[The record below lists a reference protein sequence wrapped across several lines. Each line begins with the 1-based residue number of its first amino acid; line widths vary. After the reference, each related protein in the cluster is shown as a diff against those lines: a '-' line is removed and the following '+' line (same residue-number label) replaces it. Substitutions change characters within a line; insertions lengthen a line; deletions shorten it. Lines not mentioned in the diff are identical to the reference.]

1 MNTSYTK
8 FEYNNTFLYNY
19 NIFKNNFNIG
29 IGTSIPKHTLS
40 IKGNMFLSNN
50 ININGLLYYH
60 NYTYTGNNLLE
71 YNINTKTVTP
81 LNLMDQ
87 TNTLNTNKVL
97 WNLDDNNNLKL
108 NFHNKNDNTSIY
120 YQSITYPI
128 NKNIFICNKYNLT
141 LTHVFL
147 YKNINEKN
155 TVTDDITNISIT
167 LNSITYTLIKTNYNN
182 YYKLSPT
189 IQLEKNVLYKFTVNN
204 GIDDVYI
211 NLLGKYNFN
220 SGLLWNINISN
231 NISNL
236 FIKNNIGIGTTHT
249 FNTQL
254 YVNKS
259 AKTTNLNAYNI
270 NSSTLIATN
279 INVQNNITLN
289 NITSNNLIVNS
300 LKKNISIGTTNNTI
314 NNDFFNISNNFIVNK
329 NNNVY
334 LDNTVIINNINFNNN
349 LNITFKNKP
358 LIVINNTNNNFTQNL
373 NNILLQNINNSHKIC
388 INNNLNLS
396 NQLLTNNTILN
407 IDGNVSITNNLNV
420 KTIYIK
426 TNNNNIVAPNI
437 LKTINFKNTNN
448 LLSKYIYSNKTNV
461 KNIKTASIN
470 IPILNNTV
478 NKGEICYD
486 NVNDEYVGNN
496 GSKVKFISENKL
508 KTSQLYLNYNFYGK
522 INLLYTNNKEII
534 TNNINVNNKF
544 ILPKVGIYTATNFNK
559 NLIGNLRFNVK
570 TLYSEIHN
578 GYSWCSIKY
587 NNTESQL
594 NYLSFNKLTSLL
606 PSFHNRIFNYQ
617 YTSRVKP
624 EFITLSINPYSTL
637 NLLFNFGNNIIN
649 KTTIENKSYTH
660 ISKNIFLD
668 NIGEFTALNI
678 NSNKINNTNNIN
690 YTCTFSFSTGLLR
703 HFLQQYDFFDIKLSN
718 HSLDIF
724 KIVSSFMP
732 TTQNYNIFNINLN
745 SLQLINSNTLL
756 ENKIILL
763 ENDLNNIKLNGRQL
777 VKIENNIKYV
787 IRYKNNQFIQ
797 AASSLIIN
805 STPSANINN
814 NLHYELTDFKLSLD
828 LEFTE
833 LFENDITNTNYNN
846 PHYYV
851 YYNENDDQF
860 YMENLANTH
869 RFKIVGYEDSVVVGH
884 EYIACKIKQFTEL

>member
-40 IKGNMFLSNN
+40 INGNMSLSHN
-50 ININGLLYYH
+50 ININGSLYYNNH
-60 NYTYTGNNLLE
+60 IFNGLNLLT
-71 YNINTKTVTP
+71 YNINTKTVKP
-81 LNLMDQ
+81 LNLINQ
-87 TNTLNTNKVL
+87 TNTTNTNKAI
-97 WNLDDNNNLKL
+97 WTLDSNNNLKL
-108 NFHNKNDNTSIY
+108 DFHNKNDNTSIY
-120 YQSITYPI
+120 YQSLTYPS
-128 NKNIFICNKYNLT
+128 NKNIIICNKYNLT

-147 YKNINEKN
+147 YENINIKN
-155 TVTDDITNISIT
+155 TVTNAITNISIT
-167 LNSITYTLIKTNYNN
+167 LNSITYTLIKTDYNN
-182 YYKLSPT
+182 YYKLSIP
-189 IQLEKNVLYKFTVNN
+189 IQLNKNISYKFTINN
-204 GIDDVYI
+204 TGTVDVYI

-236 FIKNNIGIGTTHT
+236 FIKNNIGIGTTQT

-289 NITSNNLIVNS
+289 NITSTNLILNS
-300 LKKNISIGTTNNTI
+300 LKKNISIGTTNNTV

-396 NQLLTNNTILN
+396 NQLLTNNNILN

-420 KTIYIK
+420 KNIYIK
-426 TNNNNIVAPNI
+426 TNNNNIIAPTI
-437 LKTINFKNTNN
+437 LKTINFKNTTN
-448 LLSKYIYSNKTNV
+448 LLSKYIYSNNTTV
-461 KNIKTASIN
+461 KNIKTTYIN
-470 IPILNNTV
+470 VPILNNTI

-486 NVNDEYVGNN
+486 NINDVYVGNN
-496 GSKVKFISENKL
+496 GSNITFLSENKL
-508 KTSQLYLNYNFYGK
+508 KTSQLYFDYNFYGK
-522 INLLYTNNKEII
+522 TDLLYTNNKEII

-594 NYLSFNKLTSLL
+594 NYLSFNELTSLL

-617 YTSRVKP
+617 YTSRIKP
-624 EFITLSINPYSTL
+624 DFITLSINPYSIL
-637 NLLFNFGNNIIN
+637 NVLFKINNTIVN
-649 KTTIENKSYTH
+649 TTTIENNSHTH
-660 ISKNIFLD
+660 ISKNIITNKLD
-668 NIGEFTALNI
+668 DFNTLVID
-678 NSNKINNTNNIN
+678 SKKKYSTNNIN
-690 YTCTFSFSTGLLR
+690 YKCTFSFASDVLID
-703 HFLQQYDFFDIKLSN
+703 FINNYDFFDIKLISN
-718 HSLDIF
+718 SLNTF
-724 KIVSSFMP
+724 KIVSLFIP
-732 TTQNYNIFNINLN
+732 TTQNYNIFNLNKN
-745 SLQLINSNTLL
+745 SLQLTSGNTLL
-756 ENKIILL
+756 ENKIRLF
-763 ENDLNNIKLNGRQL
+763 ENDLNNITYNGTHL
-777 VKIENNIKYV
+777 IKKENNVKYV
-787 IRYKNNQFIQ
+787 IFYENNQFIK
-797 AASSLIIN
+797 AVFSLFF
-805 STPSANINN
+805 STPIANTNN
-814 NLHYELTDFKLSLD
+814 NLNYELTEFKEILDF
-828 LEFTE
+828 EATE
-833 LFENDITNTNYNN
+833 LFENDLTNTNYNN
-846 PHYYV
+846 PNYDV

-869 RFKIVGYEDSVVVGH
+869 KFKIVGHEDSVVVAR
-884 EYIACKIKQFTEL
+884 EYITCKIKQFNT